1 MRVCVYCAAS
11 AKLADH
17 YFAAA
22 RELGDGIAR
31 RGWSLIYGG
40 GGVGL
45 MGAVAKA
52 VRAGGGQV
60 VGIIPQALLDRER
73 AYLQADELIV
83 TTTLRE
89 RKQLMDDHADAFITL
104 PGGFGTLEETLE
116 ILTLRQLA
124 YHDKPIII
132 VNVAGYF
139 DSLLSMFEQVFDQGF
154 AHTRHRGLYAV
165 APSSTAALELLSER
179 LGQSTV

>member
-1 MRVCVYCAAS
+1 MRICVYCAAS
-11 AKLADH
+11 AHLAEH
-17 YFAAA
+17 YFTAA

-52 VRAGGGQV
+52 VRAGGGTV
-60 VGIIPQALLDRER
+60 VGVIPQALLDRER

-124 YHDKPIII
+124 YHDKSIVI
-132 VNVAGYF
+132 VNIDGYF
-139 DSLLSMFEQVFDQGF
+139 DPLLGMFEHIFGQGF
-154 AHTRHRGLYAV
+154 AHARHRRLYAV
-165 APSSTAALELLSER
+165 APSSEAALELLAGR
-179 LGQSTV
+179 

>member
-11 AKLADH
+11 ANLAQH

-45 MGAVAKA
+45 MGTIAEA

-83 TTTLRE
+83 TSTLRE

-132 VNVAGYF
+132 VNVGGYF
-139 DSLLSMFEQVFDQGF
+139 DPLLGMFEHIFGQGF
-154 AHTRHRGLYAV
+154 AHTRHRGLYTV
-165 APSSTAALELLSER
+165 APSSAAALELLSEPP
-179 LGQSTV
+179 STQ

>member
-11 AKLADH
+11 ADLAEY

-22 RELGDGIAR
+22 RELGGGIAR

-45 MGAVAKA
+45 MGAVAEA

-60 VGIIPQALLDRER
+60 VGIIPQALLDREQ
-73 AYLQADELIV
+73 AYLQADELMV

-89 RKQLMDDHADAFITL
+89 RKQLMDDHADAFISL

-124 YHDKPIII
+124 YHDKPIVI
-132 VNVAGYF
+132 VNVGGYF
-139 DSLLSMFEQVFDQGF
+139 DPLLSMFEQVFDQGF
-154 AHTRHRGLYAV
+154 AHTRHRELYTV
-165 APSSTAALELLSER
+165 APDSAAALDLLAAHADGKR
-179 LGQSTV
+179 

>member
-11 AKLADH
+11 ANLAEH

-45 MGAVAKA
+45 MGALAET

-60 VGIIPQALLDRER
+60 VGIIPQALLDREQ
-73 AYLQADELIV
+73 AYVQADELIV

-89 RKQLMDDHADAFITL
+89 RKQLMDDHADAFVAL

-124 YHDKPIII
+124 YHAKPIII
-132 VNVAGYF
+132 VNIHGFF
-139 DSLLSMFEQVFDQGF
+139 DPLLRMFEQIFDQGF
-154 AHTRHRGLYAV
+154 AHTQHRGLYAV
-165 APSSTAALELLSER
+165 ASSSEAALELLAGR
-179 LGQSTV
+179 

>member
-1 MRVCVYCAAS
+1 MSKRPMRVCVYCAAS
-11 AKLADH
+11 ANLADH
-17 YFAAA
+17 YVAAA
-22 RELGDGIAR
+22 RELGDGIAQ

-45 MGAVAKA
+45 MGTLAKA
-52 VRAGGGQV
+52 VRAGGGEV

-89 RKQLMDDHADAFITL
+89 RKQLMDDHSDAFISL

-124 YHDKPIII
+124 YHDKPVII
-132 VNVAGYF
+132 VNIGGYF
-139 DSLLSMFEQVFDQGF
+139 DPLLGMFEQIFDQGF
-154 AHTRHRGLYAV
+154 AHTQHRDLYSV
-165 APSSTAALELLSER
+165 APSSAAALELLAER
-179 LGQSTV
+179 

>member
-1 MRVCVYCAAS
+1 MRICVYCAAS
-11 AKLADH
+11 AHLAEH

-22 RELGDGIAR
+22 HELGDGIAR

-45 MGAVAKA
+45 MGAVAEA
-52 VRAGGGQV
+52 VRSGGGQV

-73 AYLQADELIV
+73 AYLQADDLIV

-132 VNVAGYF
+132 VNVGGYF
-139 DSLLSMFEQVFDQGF
+139 DPLLAMFEHIFGQGF
-154 AHTRHRGLYAV
+154 AHTHHRRLYAV
-165 APSSTAALELLSER
+165 APSSTVALDLLSER
-179 LGQSTV
+179 